1 MIHEK
6 QIIIFF
12 ICVIAGAVAS
22 AATHAIKGRIS
33 QKEYMKM
40 QRKRAF
46 RQFLEYEKRKAVHEA
61 MKKCEMGGYVPP
73 VEPDRLVMLPPW
85 PAGMLRPCLIDPKDN
100 PTKAWFHRWTERS
113 ENIPPSPM
121 IGGHSGGVL
130 KYALALVE
138 FEDGHVREVAPERVK
153 FTDTEIRD
161 CYFPGKMR
169 KRGKEH
175 GEEEKEPGKRE

>member
-1 MIHEK
+1 
-6 QIIIFF
+6 
-12 ICVIAGAVAS
+12 
-22 AATHAIKGRIS
+22 
-33 QKEYMKM
+33 
-40 QRKRAF
+40 
-46 RQFLEYEKRKAVHEA
+46 
-61 MKKCEMGGYVPP
+61 
-73 VEPDRLVMLPPW
+73 
-85 PAGMLRPCLIDPKDN
+85 
-100 PTKAWFHRWTERS
+100 
-113 ENIPPSPM
+113 M

-138 FEDGHVREVAPERVK
+138 FEDGHVHEVAPERVK

>member
-22 AATHAIKGRIS
+22 AATHAIKGWIS
-33 QKEYMKM
+33 QKGVY
-40 QRKRAF
+40 
-46 RQFLEYEKRKAVHEA
+46 EA
-61 MKKCEMGGYVPP
+61 MKKCEMGGCVPP

-85 PAGMLRPCLIDPKDN
+85 PAGMLRPCLIDPEGN
-100 PTKAWFHRWTERS
+100 QTKAWFHRWTERS
-113 ENIPPSPM
+113 EIIPPSPM